1 MTLIAKKPM
10 TKLEQK
16 LNELKQRSGHIA
28 YRSLEINQNGV
39 LVETDLEKRII
50 KGYLCKWGSKNQ
62 YGEKLVKGSCAKSI
76 RERGPGSQAKYKIT
90 FLWMHDECDPLALFA
105 KLVEDDYGLYF
116 ETAPLDDVSNA
127 DRALKQI
134 KSGTLNQFSIG
145 FYYIWDKIEWDDK
158 DDSLVLLEVDLME
171 GSVVTMGA
179 DMETYA
185 VRSGKLTYNELHD
198 QIDDFINTLPR
209 KDRLEA
215 RKLFTLQKALVAT
228 EKRNK
233 SELNKHKPP
242 AEQVKKKKELDLN
255 FLINKL

>member
-1 MTLIAKKPM
+1 MTVVAKKPT

-16 LNELKQRSGHIA
+16 VEELKQRAGHIA
-28 YRSLEINQNGV
+28 YRSLEVNQNGV
-39 LVETDLEKRII
+39 LVETDLEKRVI

-76 RERGPGSQAKYKIT
+76 SERGPGSQAKYKIT

-105 KLVEDDYGLYF
+105 VLKEDDYGLYF
-116 ETAPLDDVSNA
+116 ETAPLDDVPNA
-127 DRALKQI
+127 DRCIKQI

-198 QIDDFINTLPR
+198 NIDEFINTLPR
-209 KDRLEA
+209 KDRVEA

-228 EKRNK
+228 EKRSK
-233 SELNKHKPP
+233 TELDKHKPP
-242 AEQVKKKKELDLN
+242 EKKKRKKLDLN
-255 FLINKL
+255 YLTKNL